1 MNALLSSRH
10 MQSFLRDPSA
20 LLGAAILLVF
30 AVAAIF
36 AHQIAPTNPYDLTTV
51 DLGNYLLPP
60 AWMDG
65 SLPTFPLGT
74 DDQGR
79 GIFSTILFGLRT
91 SLVVGFTVVFIS
103 SIIGITLGMF
113 GAYYGGL
120 LDVFIMRA
128 ADTVFA
134 FSTTLLAV
142 LLLGVFETRGIFT
155 VILAICIADWVKYA
169 RTIRGSVLEIKGN
182 AYVLAAKASGAGD
195 RRILFR
201 HILPNALPPIFVVMA
216 VDLAVVIML
225 EATLSFLGVGVPLTE
240 PSLGMMIAIG
250 KNYIYAGMWW
260 LTLFPGA
267 TLILL
272 VVAINLFSDWLR
284 DELNP
289 KLARQTPFVNGFVR
303 GPVSGVIGRRDID
316 NAASFLWP
324 CQINPPEAVDSSV

>member
-1 MNALLSSRH
+1 MAGKLKSQRLRN
-10 MQSFLRDPSA
+10 FLRDPSA
-20 LLGAAILLVF
+20 LAGSLLLLVF
-30 AVAAIF
+30 IF
-36 AHQIAPTNPYDLTTV
+36 GALFAPLLAPMDPYDLTTV

-65 SLPTFPLGT
+65 SVATFPLGT

-79 GIFSTILFGLRT
+79 GILSTILFGLRT
-91 SLVVGFTVVFIS
+91 SIIVGFSVVSIS
-103 SIIGITLGMF
+103 SVIGIVMGMLA
-113 GAYYGGL
+113 AYYGGI
-120 LDVFIMRA
+120 LDAVIMRL

-142 LLLGVFETRGIFT
+142 LLLGALETRGLAT
-155 VILAICIADWVKYA
+155 VIFAICIANWVKYA
-169 RTIRGSVLEIKGN
+169 RTIRGSALEIKDN
-182 AYVLAAKASGAGD
+182 AYVVAARSSGAGD
-195 RRILFR
+195 FRILFR

-216 VDLAVVIML
+216 VDLAVAIML

-240 PSLGMMIAIG
+240 PSMGMMISIG

-289 KLARQTPFVNGFVR
+289 KLARQT
-303 GPVSGVIGRRDID
+303 
-316 NAASFLWP
+316 
-324 CQINPPEAVDSSV
+324 